1 MACGKRLK
9 VNYRKKV
16 RLGDV
21 LVKKG
26 IIDEN
31 QLQTALSRQREQ
43 GKMLGEMVIALG
55 YANQR
60 DINEALCDSL
70 GIDYVDMRETEVS
83 DDVLSLLDESI
94 MRKYTLVPLGDAP
107 DNPGAI
113 RLSLIHI

>member
-1 MACGKRLK
+1 M
-9 VNYRKKV
+9 NYRKKV

-55 YANQR
+55 YATQK

-70 GIDYVDMRETEVS
+70 GIDFVDMRETEIS
-83 DDVLSLLDESI
+83 DDVLSMLDENI
-94 MRKYTLVPLGDAP
+94 MRKYTLL
-107 DNPGAI
+107 
-113 RLSLIHI
+113 LIFLPWMTLIL

>member
-1 MACGKRLK
+1 METACGKRLK

-55 YANQR
+55 YATQK
-60 DINEALCDSL
+60 DINEHFATVWGL
-70 GIDYVDMRETEVS
+70 I
-83 DDVLSLLDESI
+83 LLICE
-94 MRKYTLVPLGDAP
+94 R
-107 DNPGAI
+107 
-113 RLSLIHI
+113 RR

>member
-1 MACGKRLK
+1 M
-9 VNYRKKV
+9 NYRKKV

-55 YANQR
+55 YATQK
-60 DINEALCDSL
+60 DINDADASGFKKVYLAMGFTDL
-70 GIDYVDMRETEVS
+70 RRGID
-83 DDVLSLLDESI
+83 
-94 MRKYTLVPLGDAP
+94 G
-107 DNPGAI
+107 
-113 RLSLIHI
+113 